1 MLMWRFTCFISLLF
15 LFFFA
20 FKPIGVLLI
29 TFHSHSCWRFRKIQF
44 RISLSWFSICE
55 IISLHRFI
63 SFPRAFSPLLPLTGT
78 HRHFALMY
86 WLTATANR
94 NNWQVISR
102 RQKMKKE
109 KKRFHA
115 IFIFHSSIKW
125 NGCLCMCRNV
135 FFKLKW
141 RCKEIYSISMSLIDS
156 TGMRDSIKYDL
167 VNAPT
172 NVFTHVYKYT
182 HCNGNTGM
190 LLIFVTIMMMM
201 ITYDSYR
208 CLVRIF
214 RNCWMNKMNK

>member
-1 MLMWRFTCFISLLF
+1 MPTALCINSLLIF
-15 LFFFA
+15 KLNAHVAFHMLHFITIYFFA

-63 SFPRAFSPLLPLTGT
+63 SFPRAFSPLLPLSGT

-109 KKRFHA
+109 KNASTLFP
-115 IFIFHSSIKW
+115 SSIRQSNGMGVYACVGMFSSNW
-125 NGCLCMCRNV
+125 NGDVKKYIQFRWV
-135 FFKLKW
+135 W
-141 RCKEIYSISMSLIDS
+141 LI
-156 TGMRDSIKYDL
+156 RL
-167 VNAPT
+167 VCAIQSNMT
-172 NVFTHVYKYT
+172 
-182 HCNGNTGM
+182 
-190 LLIFVTIMMMM
+190 
-201 ITYDSYR
+201 
-208 CLVRIF
+208 
-214 RNCWMNKMNK
+214 